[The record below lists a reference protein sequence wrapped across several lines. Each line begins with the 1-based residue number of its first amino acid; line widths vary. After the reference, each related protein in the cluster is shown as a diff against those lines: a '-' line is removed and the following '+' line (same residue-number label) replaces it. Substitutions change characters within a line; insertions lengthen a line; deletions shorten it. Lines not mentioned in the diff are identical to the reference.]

1 MLRQH
6 ATHLEE
12 TGNVAAPAIGRHAKY
27 NSIIKD
33 EAVLQ
38 RILKKVREDSET
50 KKGVKREVFQRFVE
64 RNLMS
69 RSVEGQ
75 RALGSSVSSNWN
87 TVRCEKDT
95 IMMDTRDPTSY
106 AIETRLFRY

>member
-33 EAVLQ
+33 EAVSQ
-38 RILKKVREDSET
+38 RMLKWAQKRKKVLNG
-50 KKGVKREVFQRFVE
+50 KC
-64 RNLMS
+64 
-69 RSVEGQ
+69 
-75 RALGSSVSSNWN
+75 SSVSLKN
-87 TVRCEKDT
+87 
-95 IMMDTRDPTSY
+95 I
-106 AIETRLFRY
+106 